1 MVSEGAGDETAAATG
16 ILTSKGPPEDEKV
29 GGHVPAAPGVLH
41 RFSSAN
47 SSSIDILV
55 RRVYAAIAPGGGPYD
70 RPEAGVL
77 VVRSLVHPLKSGDLV
92 RTVDDAARWLA
103 GALTRALAPM
113 AGVGI
118 RAQLSRTG
126 STDWRLSRKAP
137 ACEGQWAGRG
147 SRLPHF
153 ECRVLLR

>member
-1 MVSEGAGDETAAATG
+1 MISEGAGNETAAATG
-16 ILTSKGPPEDEKV
+16 ILTSKGPPEEAKV

-55 RRVYAAIAPGGGPYD
+55 RRVCAATAPGGGPYD

-77 VVRSLVHPLKSGDLV
+77 VVRSLVHPLKSGNLV

-103 GALTRALAPM
+103 GALTRALALM
-113 AGVGI
+113 TGVGI
-118 RAQLSRTG
+118 RAQLSPYRKHGVEACEEDTG
-126 STDWRLSRKAP
+126 SRGP
-137 ACEGQWAGRG
+137 VGGEGVA
-147 SRLPHF
+147 LTPF
-153 ECRVLLR
+153 